1 MNNMKVYSRIT
12 TLLDYKKQ
20 TKNNKTTKKGLFS
33 SHLRHFSIFHIA
45 ILTKRSTFVPIKG
58 PCSSTDRIDVSYTLD
73 RGSIP
78 LRGTNIPFEYDNG
91 TPCWNTSMEYHIGI
105 IH

>member
-1 MNNMKVYSRIT
+1 MEKYLINDLNISGYKKII

-45 ILTKRSTFVPIKG
+45 ILTKRSTFVAIKG
-58 PCSSTDRIDVSYTLD
+58 PCSSTDRIEVS
-73 RGSIP
+73 
-78 LRGTNIPFEYDNG
+78 
-91 TPCWNTSMEYHIGI
+91 
-105 IH
+105 

>member
-45 ILTKRSTFVPIKG
+45 ILTKRSTFVAIKG
-58 PCSSTDRIDVSYTLD
+58 PCSSTDRIEVS
-73 RGSIP
+73 
-78 LRGTNIPFEYDNG
+78 
-91 TPCWNTSMEYHIGI
+91 
-105 IH
+105 

>member
-1 MNNMKVYSRIT
+1 MTQQKRFIFTIYYFYPCFINNMKVHSRII

-45 ILTKRSTFVPIKG
+45 ILTKRSTFVAIKG
-58 PCSSTDRIDVSYTLD
+58 PCSSTDRIEVS
-73 RGSIP
+73 
-78 LRGTNIPFEYDNG
+78 
-91 TPCWNTSMEYHIGI
+91 
-105 IH
+105 